1 MIIIYVDRHRATI
14 HPTDQSIVKVMQNYR
29 SWHINYRV
37 QIEAIRIATAIVN
50 TSALRILRLE
60 ENYRLGRITIYIQQ
74 QEDDDKKPQI
84 PAACR

>member
-1 MIIIYVDRHRATI
+1 
-14 HPTDQSIVKVMQNYR
+14 
-29 SWHINYRV
+29 V
-37 QIEAIRIATAIVN
+37 QIEAIRIATDIVN

-74 QEDDDKKPQI
+74 QEDNNKKPQI

>member
-1 MIIIYVDRHRATI
+1 MLIGTDQLI
-14 HPTDQSIVKVMQNYR
+14 HPTDQSIVKITQNYR

-37 QIEAIRIATAIVN
+37 QIEAIRIATDIVN
-50 TSALRILRLE
+50 ASALKILRRD

-74 QEDDDKKPQI
+74 KEEDYKKPQI

>member
-14 HPTDQSIVKVMQNYR
+14 HLTDQSIVKFTQNYR

-37 QIEAIRIATAIVN
+37 QIETITIATDIVN
-50 TSALRILRLE
+50 TSAITILRHE

-84 PAACR
+84 PAAWR

>member
-1 MIIIYVDRHRATI
+1 MLIGTDQLI
-14 HPTDQSIVKVMQNYR
+14 HPTDQSSVKITQNYT

-37 QIEAIRIATAIVN
+37 QIEAIRIATDIVN
-50 TSALRILRLE
+50 ASALKILRRD

-74 QEDDDKKPQI
+74 KEEDYKKPHI